1 MMFMLSLH
9 ENLIKQIS
17 PHLDCRNQDL
27 KQRKV
32 YVKLYDDVTDAGGD
46 VKIFSSMHVSGER
59 KCQKGVADLW
69 CIAWSDGKAWCSCT
83 QSVKKTPKTDTKSSS
98 PQNSHS

>member
-1 MMFMLSLH
+1 MLSLH

-17 PHLDCRNQDL
+17 PLLNCRNQDL

-32 YVKLYDDVTDAGGD
+32 YVKLHDDVIDAGGD

-59 KCQKGVADLW
+59 KCRNAVVVGAIIRFRQPLKLP
-69 CIAWSDGKAWCSCT
+69 ST
-83 QSVKKTPKTDTKSSS
+83 NQPNKTDFQFSS